1 MPSTDLATRA
11 LIVALKSPLYGK
23 TSVEIEVQTGV
34 KERTINN
41 IYARA
46 IKAGFDPNARPMII
60 CNEWLADKPRSGR
73 PAKLGD
79 ELNQIVT
86 EKVSTD
92 RYGREKSA
100 AQIADEISQSGAI
113 LVSESTA
120 VISSDETAVVL
131 LQRRGGYRIWRK
143 PEEALVKSCIRERW
157 KGYTEFMFWG
167 CFTYN
172 RKGPCHAWGPETA
185 AQRKAANAAIAALNE
200 ELELVKQAEWE
211 LENGMERLGLRNLPG
226 RKPQ

>member
-11 LIVALKSPLYGK
+11 LIVALKSPLCGK
-23 TSVEIEVQTGV
+23 TSVEIEAQIGV

-113 LVSESTA
+113 LVSESTY
-120 VISSDETAVVL
+120 SSK
-131 LQRRGGYRIWRK
+131 G
-143 PEEALVKSCIRERW
+143 EEAIESGGSLKRLLSRAVYARDGRVIPSS
-157 KGYTEFMFWG
+157 
-167 CFTYN
+167 
-172 RKGPCHAWGPETA
+172 CHAWGPETA

-211 LENGMERLGLRNLPG
+211 LENGMERHGLRNLPG

>member
-113 LVSESTA
+113 LVSEST
-120 VISSDETAVVL
+120 VWRTL
-131 LQRRGGYRIWRK
+131 RQNNFNKTKPTRK
-143 PEEALVKSCIRERW
+143 PGL
-157 KGYTEFMFWG
+157 TEKM
-167 CFTYN
+167 
-172 RKGPCHAWGPETA
+172 RAD
-185 AQRKAANAAIAALNE
+185 
-200 ELELVKQAEWE
+200 
-211 LENGMERLGLRNLPG
+211 RLQWCLAH
-226 RKPQ
+226 